1 MRIFEVSFPQKISM
15 LKTVAFIAFLLM
27 SFITEGMTLS
37 DKDEIFVSPQGSDS
51 YAGTET
57 RPFRTLE
64 KARDA
69 VRKLNHDREVIIW
82 LKGGIYERDKVF
94 ELIAQDSGEES
105 RPIVYR
111 GLPGEEVR
119 IIGGKVVPDWEKVSD
134 KTVLEQLPSK
144 AIGHVVQAD
153 LKSLGINDYG
163 QVRDNGLELFF
174 QEKPMTL
181 ARGPNEGF
189 MEITGLVKPGTLKVH
204 GIEGSKTGKFM
215 YEGERP
221 ERWIGEK
228 DAWVHGYWFWD
239 WSDQRHAIKSLDTA
253 KQIISVEPPYHNYGY
268 RVGQWFYGFNILAE
282 LDRPGEYYVDREKG
296 MLYFWPPAS
305 IDSGDAVVSVIPNL
319 IETNNVS
326 HVRFKGLIFE
336 ACRQTAVEIH
346 GGTHTHIIDCIIR
359 NAGDYAVKMS
369 DATDSGVY
377 GSEIYGTGEGGVSLN
392 GGNRKTLTPAN
403 LYVYNTHIH
412 HYARW
417 NRMYTPAVNLSGV
430 GNLVAHNHFHH
441 APHMA
446 IGFSGNNHLIEFN
459 QIHDVCLESNDA
471 GAIYAGRDWTMRGTV
486 IRHNYL
492 HDINGFKSKGAVGVY
507 LDDMFCGTRITG
519 NVFYNVSRAAFIGGG
534 RDNVV
539 ENNIFVNCRNAM
551 HMDARAL
558 GWASYHVN
566 TTMKERLK
574 AMPYKSDVWR
584 KNYPKLVDI
593 LKDEPAVPKG
603 NMVRQNIF
611 VGENWND
618 IHEKARQYLL
628 FKNNLIDKDSRFVVN
643 PPENFQLED
652 DSPAYE
658 LGFEPI
664 PLKKIGIDE
673 EAYPKPLQPE

>member
-1 MRIFEVSFPQKISM
+1 MRIFEMSLP
-15 LKTVAFIAFLLM
+15 LKSSILRTVAFIMFLLM
-27 SFITEGMTLS
+27 LVISESMAQS
-37 DKDEIFVSPQGSDS
+37 DKAEIFVSPQGNDTHPGIE
-51 YAGTET
+51 AK
-57 RPFRTLE
+57 PFRTLE
-64 KARDA
+64 RARKA
-69 VRKLNHDREVIIW
+69 VRRAKNEEKVVVW
-82 LKGGIYERDKVF
+82 LKGGVYERKQVF
-94 ELIAQDSGEES
+94 ELTAENSG
-105 RPIVYR
+105 RDGQLIVYR
-111 GLPGEEVR
+111 GMPGEEVR
-119 IIGGKVVPDWEKVSD
+119 IIGGRVVSDWEPVSD
-134 KTVLEQLPSK
+134 PEVLDRLPSD
-144 AIGHVVQAD
+144 ARNEVVQSD
-153 LKSLGINDYG
+153 LKVLGITDYG
-163 QVRDNGLELFF
+163 QVEDDGLELFF
-174 QEKPMTL
+174 QEKPMTM

-189 MEITGLVKPGTLKVH
+189 MEITGLVNPGTVKVH
-204 GIEGSKTGKFM
+204 GIEGSKTGKFL
-215 YEGERP
+215 YEGDRP
-221 ERWIGEK
+221 ERWLGEE
-228 DAWVHGYWFWD
+228 DAWLHGYWFWD

-296 MLYFWPPAS
+296 MLYFWPPAA

-326 HVRFKGLIFE
+326 HVRFQGLILE
-336 ACRQTAVEIH
+336 ACRETAVEIH
-346 GGTHTHIIDCIIR
+346 GGTQTHVIDCIIR
-359 NAGDYAVKMS
+359 NAGDYAVKITN
-369 DATDSGVY
+369 ATESGVY

-392 GGNRKTLTPAN
+392 GGNRKTLTPAS

-459 QIHDVCLESNDA
+459 EIHNVCLESNDA

-507 LDDMFCGTRITG
+507 LDDMFCGTRIFG
-519 NVFYNVSRAAFIGGG
+519 NVFYNVTRAAFIGGG
-534 RDNVV
+534 RDNMV

-566 TTMKERLK
+566 TTMKKRLN
-574 AMPYKSDVWR
+574 AMPYQSEIWR
-584 KNYPKLVDI
+584 KQYPKLVDI
-593 LKDEPAVPKG
+593 LDDEPAAPKG
-603 NMVRQNIF
+603 NIVRQNIF
-611 VGENWND
+611 VGKNWND

-628 FKNNLIDKDSRFVVN
+628 FKNNLIDRDPRFVGN

-658 LGFEPI
+658 LGFKPI

-673 EAYPKPLQPE
+673 DTYPKPLQPE

>member
-1 MRIFEVSFPQKISM
+1 MKTTVFVSLLFMSIITQG
-15 LKTVAFIAFLLM
+15 IAQ
-27 SFITEGMTLS
+27 S
-37 DKDEIFVSPQGSDS
+37 DKTEIFVSPQGSDTYS
-51 YAGTET
+51 GTEAK
-57 RPFRTLE
+57 PFRTLE
-64 KARDA
+64 QARDA
-69 VRKLNHDREVIIW
+69 ARSINREKKVIIS
-82 LKGGIYERDKVF
+82 LRGGIYARDKVF
-94 ELIAQDSGEES
+94 ELTTEDSGNE
-105 RPIVYR
+105 RNPIVYR
-111 GLPGEEVR
+111 GYPGEDVR
-119 IIGGKVVPDWEKVSD
+119 IIGGKAVSDWEKVSD
-134 KTVLEQLPSK
+134 KAVLELLPSE
-144 AIGHVVQAD
+144 ARDQVVRAD
-153 LKSLGINDYG
+153 LKSLDINNYG
-163 QVRDNGLELFF
+163 QVKDDGLGLFF

-189 MEITGLVKPGTLKVH
+189 MKITGLVEPGTRNVH

-282 LDRPGEYYVDREKG
+282 LDRPGEYYVDREEG

-305 IDSGDAVVSVIPNL
+305 IDSGDAVVSLIPGL
-319 IETNNVS
+319 IETNDVS
-326 HVRFKGLIFE
+326 HVRVRGVTLE
-336 ACRQTAVEIH
+336 ACRETAVVIH
-346 GGTHTHIIDCIIR
+346 GGTQNHIIDCIIR
-359 NAGDYAVKMS
+359 NVGDYAVQIS
-369 DATDSGVY
+369 DATESGVY

-392 GGNRKTLTPAN
+392 GGSRKTLTPAN

-417 NRMYTPAVNLSGV
+417 NRMYTPAVSLSGV
-430 GNLVAHNHFHH
+430 GNLIAHNHFHH

-446 IGFSGNNHLIEFN
+446 IGFSGNNHIIEFN
-459 QIHDVCLESNDA
+459 EIHDVCLESNDA

-492 HDINGFKSKGAVGVY
+492 HDINGFKSEGAVGVY
-507 LDDMFCGTRITG
+507 LDDMFCGTRISG
-519 NVFYNVSRAAFIGGG
+519 NVFYNVTRAAFIGGG

-566 TTMKERLK
+566 TTMKERLN
-574 AMPYKSDVWR
+574 AMPYQSEIWR
-584 KNYPKLVDI
+584 KHYPGLVDI
-593 LKDEPAVPKG
+593 LEDEPAAPKG
-603 NMVRQNIF
+603 NIVRQNIF
-611 VGENWND
+611 VGKNWND
-618 IHEKARQYLL
+618 INEKARQYLL
-628 FKNNLIDKDSRFVVN
+628 FKDNLVNKDPHFVGK
-643 PPENFQLED
+643 PPENFQLDD

-664 PLKKIGIDE
+664 PLESIGI
-673 EAYPKPLQPE
+673 EADKYPEYLQSK